1 MTCSTPS
8 SIRPADFFW
17 LLLHRLPGI
26 SAAMVRRLC
35 DQGDPDPER
44 WLQWPPARLAEAG
57 FSAECV
63 GAIGCWRIEGDD
75 FAAARQAR
83 ADLAWLA
90 ANRAA
95 LLTFDHPAYP
105 PLLREIADPPPWLYV
120 RGDPQCLSGPQLAIV
135 GSRKATRQ
143 GEADAALFAGALAR
157 AGFAVTSGMAA
168 GIDAAAHRAALAADG
183 VTIAVVGTGLD
194 RVYPAAHRELAT
206 AIAGRG
212 ATVSELPLGSPP
224 RAQHFP
230 SRNRIISGLAVGVL
244 VVEAAP
250 RSGSLVTARL
260 ALEQNR
266 EVFAIPGSIHNPTSK
281 GCNELIR
288 GGATLVQEVQDIL
301 DELQGWSRA
310 PEVAARPAPELAPAE
325 ALVLAAIGFEPT
337 APELIAEAAAQPL
350 PEVLATLS
358 ELELMGLI
366 EHRAGTYQRC

>member
-1 MTCSTPS
+1 
-8 SIRPADFFW
+8 
-17 LLLHRLPGI
+17 
-26 SAAMVRRLC
+26 
-35 DQGDPDPER
+35 
-44 WLQWPPARLAEAG
+44 
-57 FSAECV
+57 
-63 GAIGCWRIEGDD
+63 
-75 FAAARQAR
+75 
-83 ADLAWLA
+83 
-90 ANRAA
+90 
-95 LLTFDHPAYP
+95 
-105 PLLREIADPPPWLYV
+105 
-120 RGDPQCLSGPQLAIV
+120 
-135 GSRKATRQ
+135 
-143 GEADAALFAGALAR
+143 
-157 AGFAVTSGMAA
+157 MAA

-194 RVYPAAHRELAT
+194 RVYPAAHRELAA
-206 AIAGRG
+206 AIGGRG

-301 DELQGWSRA
+301 DELHGWSRA
-310 PEVAARPAPELAPAE
+310 PEVTARPAPELAPAE